1 MDNTLKQ
8 KITDDR
14 KRLTAVPF
22 ICTDKKFAFPL
33 PIISKVKGLRWSS
46 PNEDEEISF
55 GDVKVTRKNF
65 GNFKERYQF

>member
-14 KRLTAVPF
+14 KRLTSVPF

-33 PIISKVKGLRWSS
+33 PIISKVKGVRWSS
-46 PNEDEEISF
+46 SNENEEISF

-65 GNFKERYQF
+65 GNFKARY